1 MSEKSGKKVVR
12 SLGGAGSTTQSK
24 GRGAGGPPPN
34 VKYGGQA
41 AVAYVPPARREA
53 AKEARPKSEEQPAAQ
68 TTRRPVASKPDP
80 TPVVEAPPV
89 AGNIFESTIT
99 LTLNKLL
106 SSDEWPMYVSQ
117 ERVPNTADRRVVN
130 GVYIHKSWLPTPAP
144 AKLKLRFEKA

>member
-24 GRGAGGPPPN
+24 GRGAGGPPAN

-41 AVAYVPPARREA
+41 AVAYVPPARTEQARQA
-53 AKEARPKSEEQPAAQ
+53 AAAEEQPPAQAA
-68 TTRRPVASKPDP
+68 RRPATAKPDA

-99 LTLNKLL
+99 LSLNKLL